1 MKTRGEVGWGGE
13 GWDGGGGGRVVDPKH
28 LPIKTQTHP
37 TLPLPSQHSQP
48 SHGHSPKETRFFE
61 KKSLNQKRPRNTAR
75 LGVGI
80 CEEDLISHRKN
91 KEGYTSELWLEHICD
106 PIS

>member
-1 MKTRGEVGWGGE
+1 MTETDEDQRRGGMGR
-13 GWDGGGGGRVVDPKH
+13 GGGGVVDPKH
-28 LPIKTQTHP
+28 LPIKMQTHP

-48 SHGHSPKETRFFE
+48 SHRHSPKETRFFE

-80 CEEDLISHRKN
+80 CEEDLICHRKN